1 MKILLTAPQP
11 FYEERGTPI
20 AVRWVAEA
28 LCAKGHDVDL
38 LTYHCG
44 RDVEMDGMQLHR
56 AWGPPWIR
64 SVPPGFSV
72 RKLCCDFFLVWKML
86 WMVLRGHYDVIHAV
100 EESVFPLLCLRP
112 WLRAALVYDMD
123 SSMADQL
130 IEKWPW
136 LEAFRSGLEFF
147 ERQAVRKADLVL
159 PVCEYLAGKA
169 AALGAR
175 GPVVIL
181 HDMAMEGDAADGAV
195 EDLRETLNVTGP
207 MALYVGNLEHYQGID
222 LLLEALRQIPEP
234 AVTVV
239 VIGGTQAHVEHYRTR
254 AQALAVA
261 PLIRWA
267 GPRPVPALQQYL
279 QQADILLSPRIKGGN
294 TPLKIYSYMLAGKV
308 ILATDIS
315 SHTQV
320 LDAACA
326 YLAAP
331 EPQAVAQALQALSA
345 NPDLR
350 RRLGQTAR
358 QRALDRHTRE
368 AYTQTLVSAY
378 SNLKPRRGRE

>member
-1 MKILLTAPQP
+1 
-11 FYEERGTPI
+11 
-20 AVRWVAEA
+20 
-28 LCAKGHDVDL
+28 
-38 LTYHCG
+38 
-44 RDVEMDGMQLHR
+44 
-56 AWGPPWIR
+56 
-64 SVPPGFSV
+64 
-72 RKLCCDFFLVWKML
+72 
-86 WMVLRGHYDVIHAV
+86 
-100 EESVFPLLCLRP
+100 
-112 WLRAALVYDMD
+112 
-123 SSMADQL
+123 
-130 IEKWPW
+130 
-136 LEAFRSGLEFF
+136 
-147 ERQAVRKADLVL
+147 
-159 PVCEYLAGKA
+159 
-169 AALGAR
+169 
-175 GPVVIL
+175 
-181 HDMAMEGDAADGAV
+181 
-195 EDLRETLNVTGP
+195 
-207 MALYVGNLEHYQGID
+207 
-222 LLLEALRQIPEP
+222 
-234 AVTVV
+234 VTVV